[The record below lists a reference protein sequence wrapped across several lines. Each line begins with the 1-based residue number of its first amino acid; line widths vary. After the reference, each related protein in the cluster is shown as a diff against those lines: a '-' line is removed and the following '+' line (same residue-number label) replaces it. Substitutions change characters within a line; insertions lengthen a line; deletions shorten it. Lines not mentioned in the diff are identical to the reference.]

1 MGPGVYM
8 ALKALLGT
16 FSSVKY
22 LCYQMDDDD
31 DDSIIE
37 QERSQ
42 KAAQFGWF
50 NDLYM
55 FDTGKNI
62 HFFYC
67 VLSQSVS
74 DHFLRSCG
82 IVTCSMPK

>member
-1 MGPGVYM
+1 MTSLVY
-8 ALKALLGT
+8 
-16 FSSVKY
+16 
-22 LCYQMDDDD
+22 YQMDDDD

-55 FDTGKNI
+55 FDTGKTLNV
-62 HFFYC
+62 C
-67 VLSQSVS
+67 L
-74 DHFLRSCG
+74 
-82 IVTCSMPK
+82 P